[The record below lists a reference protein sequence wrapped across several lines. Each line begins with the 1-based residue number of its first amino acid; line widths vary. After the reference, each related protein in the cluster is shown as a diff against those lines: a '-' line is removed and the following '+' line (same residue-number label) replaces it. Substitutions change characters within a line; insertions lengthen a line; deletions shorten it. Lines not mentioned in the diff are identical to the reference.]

1 MNTLFLLMAQYNA
14 AVIIPL
20 DKVRADFFPHL
31 TMPKLLRK
39 VMAGEIDLP
48 VTRIEGSQKAAKGV
62 HISDLAEYLDKRR
75 AAAIRERDALCG

>member
-1 MNTLFLLMAQYNA
+1 MPPFLLMAQYNA
-14 AVIIPL
+14 AVIIPSTKSAPTSSL
-20 DKVRADFFPHL
+20 HL

-39 VMAGEIDLP
+39 VMAGEIDVP

>member
-1 MNTLFLLMAQYNA
+1 MKTPSLLMAQHNA

-20 DKVRADFFPHL
+20 EKVRADFFPHL

>member
-31 TMPKLLRK
+31 GSGL
-39 VMAGEIDLP
+39 IDL
-48 VTRIEGSQKAAKGV
+48 S
-62 HISDLAEYLDKRR
+62 RR
-75 AAAIRERDALCG
+75 

>member
-20 DKVRADFFPHL
+20 DKVCADFFPHL
-31 TMPKLLRK
+31 TMPKLMRK

-48 VTRIEGSQKAAKGV
+48 ITRIERSQKTAKGV